1 MKKACMLVVCG
12 LLILISAGCET
23 IKGIGKDVSAV
34 GGWLTRGSEKAQN
47 PGPGS
52 KK

>member
-1 MKKACMLVVCG
+1 MKKTYLL
-12 LLILISAGCET
+12 LLIGVIMSTMIGCET

-47 PGPGS
+47 PDAG
-52 KK
+52 K